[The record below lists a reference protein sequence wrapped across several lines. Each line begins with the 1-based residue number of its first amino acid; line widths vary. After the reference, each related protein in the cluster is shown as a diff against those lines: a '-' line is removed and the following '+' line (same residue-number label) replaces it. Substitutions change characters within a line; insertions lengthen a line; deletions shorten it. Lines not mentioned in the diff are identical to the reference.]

1 MPIGLY
7 EFFSDFDTIRKDI
20 YIGGRAA
27 VHLLKVRNEFY
38 IRMDIAEALTSCLI
52 KDIPYPF
59 LVEAVTPFLN
69 TTALEELMVVAF
81 HLRNVRG
88 GKGERQLFR
97 DMMSIFYEYD
107 KSLVISVLPLLP
119 VFGYWK
125 DVFYLSMT
133 LPHLLVPTMQLCAMQ
148 LIEDEHRVQLGYK
161 PSMMAKYIPKQKKKY
176 KSFATSFA
184 KHLYPDIDCHSLRMA
199 KTRKR
204 IAALNSLTG
213 AVEVKMCAN
222 DWVSIEQ
229 RSVPAIARKKYES
242 AFLNRTK
249 EGGVRSFSEDR
260 ELCREN
266 YIEFM
271 HERRTWKEPIEFTVA
286 SEVYNP
292 VRATVKYWI
301 SSSLNTVD

>member
-1 MPIGLY
+1 LY
-7 EFFSDFDTIRKDI
+7 EFFSDFDAIRKDI
-20 YIGGRAA
+20 YIGGRTA

-38 IRMDIAEALTSCLI
+38 IRMDIAEALTTCLV

-59 LVEAVTPFLN
+59 LVEAMTPFLN
-69 TTALEELMVVAF
+69 VTALEELVVLAF

-107 KSLVISVLPLLP
+107 RNLIISLLPLFP
-119 VFGYWK
+119 MFGYWK
-125 DVFYLSMT
+125 DVFHVSMT
-133 LPHLLVPTMQLCAMQ
+133 LPHLLIPTMQLCAMQ
-148 LIEDEHRVQLGYK
+148 LVEDERHVQLGYK
-161 PSMMAKYIPKQKKKY
+161 PSMMAKYIPKQNKKY

-204 IAALNSLTG
+204 IAMLNKLTG

-222 DWVSIEQ
+222 DWASIDP

-249 EGGVRSFSEDR
+249 EGNARSFTEDR
-260 ELCREN
+260 ELCREQ

-271 HERRTWKEPIEFTVA
+271 NEEREWKAPTELTA
-286 SEVYNP
+286 KSEAYNP
-292 VRATVKYWI
+292 VRVAVKAWI
-301 SSSLNTVD
+301 SNSLNTLE